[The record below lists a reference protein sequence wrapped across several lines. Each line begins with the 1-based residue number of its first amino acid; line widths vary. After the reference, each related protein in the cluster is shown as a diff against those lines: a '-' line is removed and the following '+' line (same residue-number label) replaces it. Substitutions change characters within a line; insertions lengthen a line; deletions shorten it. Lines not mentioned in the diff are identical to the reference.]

1 MIGPVL
7 ISLRGNMEISAVTHA
22 EVTQLE
28 LSMNL
33 RKQGERF
40 YIQDDAE
47 IIYNQW
53 GALGIYVNKPT
64 CSL

>member
-28 LSMNL
+28 LSTNL
-33 RKQGERF
+33 RKQGERP
-40 YIQDDAE
+40 YKDHLLVE
-47 IIYNQW
+47 I
-53 GALGIYVNKPT
+53 A
-64 CSL
+64 